1 MDTKI
6 EIEMTPPSVDDNS
19 RKEMLW
25 SLRPEKQLL
34 VWKTD
39 IGKKKEKH
47 FQTGNKNKKL
57 FIIFGIPTITIPA
70 VIAGLNG
77 VIELLPITISI
88 LMICSSI
95 ISAIASFM
103 NFGKKSQMHFEYESK
118 YSELETEIEVELC
131 KHKIDRIACD
141 VFLERIFNRYNAL
154 NSSAPV

>member
-1 MDTKI
+1 MKNI
-6 EIEMTPPSVDDNS
+6 EIEITPPSVDDNS
-19 RKEMLW
+19 RKEMMW
-25 SLRPEKQLL
+25 SLKPEKQLL
-34 VWKTD
+34 EWKTD
-39 IGKKKEKH
+39 INKMKRKH
-47 FQTGNKNKKL
+47 FQIGNKNKNL

-103 NFGKKSQMHFEYESK
+103 NFGKKSQLHFEYESK
-118 YSELETEIEVELC
+118 YSELELEIEVELC